1 MEEWEYLQT
10 SGTDAVADVATIP
23 SLEGLFRN
31 VLGAS
36 LSLLG
41 IIMFV
46 MILVGGFK
54 FLTAGDDPKATE
66 AAQATITNGII
77 GLVLAIVA
85 FFILLAIQSFT
96 GVNLLNFSVGFPD
109 AIDIN
114 P

>member
-1 MEEWEYLQT
+1 MEDWNDLQT
-10 SGTDAVADVATIP
+10 SGADAIADVATIP
-23 SLEGLFRN
+23 SLEGLFKN
-31 VLGAS
+31 LLSVS

-41 IIMFV
+41 IVMFI

-54 FLTAGDDPKATE
+54 FLTAGDDPKAAE